1 MPEVSMEQFPAKD
14 PFATAS
20 GSANARPMAITS
32 LVIGVFNLCA
42 WVLPICGIPLGMLGV
57 VFGYFGLKEPEVKTL
72 AMIGIALSAIGLIL
86 ACVNS
91 FFGALI
97 STNDIQQLLQGIG

>member
-1 MPEVSMEQFPAKD
+1 MEQIPGKD
-14 PFATAS
+14 PFATAT

-42 WVLPICGIPLGMLGV
+42 WILPICGIPLGMLGV
-57 VFGYFGLKEPEVKTL
+57 VLGYFGLNEPEVKSL
-72 AMIGIALSAIGLIL
+72 AMVGIALSVIGLIL

-97 STNDIQQLLQGIG
+97 STQDIQELLRGVGQ

>member
-1 MPEVSMEQFPAKD
+1 MEELPAKD
-14 PFATAS
+14 PVATAS

-57 VFGYFGLKEPEVKTL
+57 VLGYFELKDPEVKTL
-72 AMIGIALSAIGLIL
+72 AMVGIVLSVIGLIL

-97 STNDIQQLLQGIG
+97 STKDIQELLQGVG

>member
-1 MPEVSMEQFPAKD
+1 MAQLPPKD
-14 PFATAS
+14 PLTTAS
-20 GSANARPMAITS
+20 GSAKARPMAITS

-42 WVLPICGIPLGMLGV
+42 WILPICGIPLGMLGV
-57 VFGYFGLKEPEVKTL
+57 VLGYFGLKEPEGKTL
-72 AMIGIALSAIGLIL
+72 AMVGIALSAIGLIL

-97 STNDIQQLLQGIG
+97 STKAIQDLLQGVGQ